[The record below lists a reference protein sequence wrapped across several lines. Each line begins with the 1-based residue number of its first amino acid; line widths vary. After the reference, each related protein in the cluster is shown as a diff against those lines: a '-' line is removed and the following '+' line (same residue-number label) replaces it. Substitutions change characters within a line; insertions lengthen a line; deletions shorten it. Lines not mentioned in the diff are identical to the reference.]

1 MSEQQPA
8 LAHHPVLLTETL
20 AMLRPERGG
29 RFVDCTLGLG
39 GHTEAILSA
48 SPSAS
53 VIGIDTDDESLE
65 RATSRLEIFGD
76 RFIGIHAN
84 FKELAKVLDSLGIK
98 TVEGIVA
105 DLGISSYQLAAPDRG
120 FSFQQDAPLDARM
133 DRSHGQTAADLVN
146 ALEESELADLIYVY
160 GEERGSRKIARLIVR
175 ERARQPIETT
185 SQLASLVVRALNIKG
200 RWRIHPATRTFQALR
215 IAVNEEI
222 DGLKEFISTAIS
234 CLGAGARL
242 AIISFHSLEDRVVKT
257 AFRLESGV
265 CQCDYRGRELPGGF
279 TDMSPADNAYPDTA
293 PDAASKAVERP
304 IAAGT
309 NVVCH
314 RCGAEKRVIVL
325 TRKPLRPSSEE
336 IQINPRSRSARLR
349 VCERIP

>member
-1 MSEQQPA
+1 
-8 LAHHPVLLTETL
+8 
-20 AMLRPERGG
+20 MLRPERGG

-39 GHTEAILSA
+39 GHAEAILLA
-48 SPSAS
+48 SPSAL
-53 VIGIDTDDESLE
+53 VIGIDTDAESLE
-65 RATSRLEIFGD
+65 RATGRLENFGD

-84 FKELAKVLDSLGIK
+84 FKELAKVLHSLGIK

-120 FSFQQDAPLDARM
+120 FSFQQEAPLDARM
-133 DRSHGQTAADLVN
+133 DRSRGQTAADMVN
-146 ALEESELADLIYVY
+146 TLEEAELADLIYAY
-160 GEERGSRKIARLIVR
+160 GEERGARKIARMIIR
-175 ERARQPIETT
+175 ERARQSIETT
-185 SQLASLVVRALNIKG
+185 SQLANLVVRALNIKG

-222 DGLKEFISTAIS
+222 EGLKEFISTAIS
-234 CLGAGARL
+234 CLAAEARF
-242 AIISFHSLEDRVVKT
+242 AVISFHSLEDRVVKT

-265 CQCDYRGRELPGGF
+265 CQCEYGSRDLLGGF
-279 TDMSPADNAYPDTA
+279 GDLSPAASAYPDTD

-304 IAAGT
+304 SAAGA

-314 RCGAEKRVIVL
+314 RCGAKKRVIVL
-325 TRKPLRPSSEE
+325 TRKPIRSSSEE

-349 VCERIP
+349 VCERVP